1 MPARTKKGVATMLL
15 KVGELARRSGLTVRT
30 LHHYHDIGLLV
41 PVARTDA
48 GYRLYGRDDLARLHR
63 IQALRRFGLSL
74 GEIGELLARPALS
87 LGSVIER
94 QVRVLEQEIA
104 HRTRLRER
112 LVQLGEQLAR
122 GEEPELADWLT
133 TMELMNMYDRYFT
146 RQELQQLRFH
156 QADAARQ
163 AQWRELV
170 EAVRLAMAQ
179 GLPASSEEAQ
189 SLARR
194 WMAMLEEDTGGNP
207 RLLAKLDAMHAAEPD
222 LRERTGI
229 TPEIRDY
236 VLAAFNQTKLAIY
249 RRWLDDEE
257 FAFLSA
263 NYPVRMQ
270 EWPPLVAALRE
281 KLESGVP
288 AASSEVQ
295 ELARRWLE
303 LFRSYAG
310 DDPRTQQKIRE
321 ALAQEPELRQGSWV
335 SDDLLAY
342 LRQAMATLPASR

>member
-1 MPARTKKGVATMLL
+1 MLL
-15 KVGELARRSGLTVRT
+15 KVGELARRTGLTVRT

-48 GYRLYGRDDLARLHR
+48 GYRLYGREDVARLHR

-94 QVRVLEQEIA
+94 QVRILEQEIA
-104 HRTRLRER
+104 HRTQLRDRL
-112 LVQLGEQLAR
+112 LQLGAQLAR

-163 AQWRELV
+163 AEWRALV
-170 EAVRLAMAQ
+170 NEVRQAMAC
-179 GLPASSEEAQ
+179 GLAATSEEAQ
-189 SLARR
+189 ALSRR
-194 WMAMLEEDTGGNP
+194 WMSMLEEDTAGDP
-207 RLLAKLDAMHAAEPD
+207 RLLAKLDAMHAAEPG

-229 TPEIRDY
+229 TAEIRDY
-236 VLAAFNQTKLAIY
+236 VLAAFNQARLAIY
-249 RRWLDDEE
+249 RRWLDAEE
-257 FAFLSA
+257 FAFLCER
-263 NYPVRMQ
+263 YPRRMH

-281 KLESGVP
+281 KLEAGVDP
-288 AASSEVQ
+288 ASAEVRD
-295 ELARRWLE
+295 LARHWLE
-303 LFRSYAG
+303 LFRSFAG
-310 DDPRTQQKIRE
+310 DDPRTQQKIRA
-321 ALAQEPELRQGSWV
+321 ALACEPELRLGSWV
-335 SDDLLAY
+335 TDELLEY
-342 LRQAMATLPASR
+342 LRQAIATLPGHA